1 MDQNALQSMINGLK
15 DQEND
20 SDNELQIPEQKV
32 AEEGKQDPHKSA
44 YLAMVKH

>member
-20 SDNELQIPEQKV
+20 SDDALQIPEQKV
-32 AEEGKQDPHKSA
+32 VEEGKQDPPSQQNT
-44 YLAMVKH
+44 